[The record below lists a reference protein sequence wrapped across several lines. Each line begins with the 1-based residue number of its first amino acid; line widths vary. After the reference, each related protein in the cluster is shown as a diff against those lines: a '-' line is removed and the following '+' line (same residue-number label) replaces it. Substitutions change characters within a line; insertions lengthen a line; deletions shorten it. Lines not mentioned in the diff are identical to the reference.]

1 MIKIS
6 PSILSADFANLE
18 RDIHRIADA
27 DYVHVDVMDGV
38 FVPNISIGIPVVKS
52 IRPVT
57 GLPLDVHLM
66 IDKPVRYIED
76 FAKAG
81 ADLLSVHLE
90 ADHPTRIAEALKVM
104 GECGVKKAVALRPIT
119 SANAILPY
127 IEELDMVLV
136 MTVEPGFGG
145 QKFMADMMPKVSAI
159 RRWID
164 EKNPGCELEVDG
176 GVDPVT
182 CKTCI
187 AAGANVLV
195 AGSAVYKADDIPA
208 RIGAEGA
215 RHAESARS
223 AQGPAGRV
231 SHPVLPAGPAER
243 AVRPGHLDQAG

>member
-1 MIKIS
+1 MIKIA

-18 RDIHRIADA
+18 RDIHRVSSADWL
-27 DYVHVDVMDGV
+27 HVDVMDGC
-38 FVPNISIGIPVVKS
+38 FVPNITIGVPVVGS
-52 IRPVT
+52 IRKCT
-57 GLPLDVHLM
+57 DLFLDVHLM
-66 IDKPVRYIED
+66 IDKPVRYVEA
-76 FAKAG
+76 FAQAG

-90 ADHPTRIAEALKVM
+90 ADHPTGIAEALRRMEACK
-104 GECGVKKAVALRPIT
+104 VKKAVALRPIT
-119 SANAILPY
+119 SARAVLPY
-127 IEELDMVLV
+127 LEGLDMVLV

-145 QKFMADMMPKVSAI
+145 QKFMADMMPKVTAI

-208 RIGAEGA
+208 RIAELRG
-215 RHAESARS
+215 
-223 AQGPAGRV
+223 
-231 SHPVLPAGPAER
+231 
-243 AVRPGHLDQAG
+243 